1 MTLLLA
7 RDVASG
13 QTLACDFQGGQ
24 ARLEPVGDEPEVGI
38 FLSAGWVDLQVNG
51 FGGLDLNDGQVTAET
66 VSGLVRRLWAEGVAA
81 FCPTVVTASTAQIEL
96 TLSAIAQACQT
107 DPDARAAILS
117 VHLEGPYLS
126 SQEGARG
133 AHDPRYLRP
142 PDWDEFSDWQA
153 LSNGAI
159 RLVTLAPELPGAVD
173 FIRRAVGAGVVVAL
187 GHTHAST
194 AELAAAVDAG
204 ARLSTH
210 LGNGI
215 GAVLP
220 RHPNPIWDQLAD
232 DRLWASFIFDGHH
245 LPASVMRVA
254 LRAKGPARSV
264 LVSDAT
270 APAGMPPGRYDSM
283 GGQVELLANGRLQ
296 LAGTPYLAGSASS
309 LRDGV
314 DNAVRL
320 AGCTLSQAVQM
331 VTRNPLLVLGSELPG
346 AYTLFRWDAAR
357 QSSQVLK
364 TIVGERVVYSASG
377 L

>member
-1 MTLLLA
+1 MTRLLA
-7 RDVASG
+7 RDLGSG
-13 QTLACDFQGGQ
+13 HTVACDFRGGLLRIGP
-24 ARLEPVGDEPEVGI
+24 AGGEPAEGI
-38 FLSAGWVDLQVNG
+38 FLSPGWVDLQVNG
-51 FGGLDLNDGQVTAET
+51 FGGLDLNNGQVTAET
-66 VSGLVRRLWAEGVAA
+66 VSGLARRLWAEGVAA

-96 TLSAIAQACQT
+96 SLSAIARACQA
-107 DPDARAAILS
+107 DPDARAAILA

-126 SQEGARG
+126 LEAGARG

-142 PDWDEFSDWQA
+142 PDWNEFSRWQA
-153 LSNGAI
+153 LSKGAI
-159 RLVTLAPELPGAVD
+159 RLVTLAPELPGALD
-173 FIRRAVGAGVVVAL
+173 FIRRAVGAGLVVAL

-215 GAVLP
+215 GATLP

-254 LRAKGPARSV
+254 WRAKGPARSV

-270 APAGMPPGRYDSM
+270 APAGMPPGRYDIM
-283 GGQVELLANGRLQ
+283 GGQAELLANGRLQ

-309 LRDGV
+309 LREGV
-314 DNAVRL
+314 DNAVGL
-320 AGCTLSQAVQM
+320 AGCTLQQAVRM
-331 VTRNPLLVLGSELPG
+331 VTENPLRLLGSTL
-346 AYTLFRWDAAR
+346 ADAHTLFHWDAAR
-357 QSSQVLK
+357 QRSHVLK
-364 TIVGERVVYSASG
+364 TILGGRVVYSAG
-377 L
+377 GI